1 MLEPCL
7 FPYKGHRKCCWW
19 RLLMSKYKIQNVLG
33 ANLARSFSRSCKH
46 LHRGMSQPIFPW
58 LFLPLSLSLFS
69 SSLFWA
75 VCISSSNPHYTGS
88 ACFSILS
95 PVVCYSYWSAFL
107 LLQRKCE
114 QRDKDS
120 ESTCFHQGGGR
131 GEKNLDER
139 AKGWLIRKLAVGA
152 LATGMS

>member
-7 FPYKGHRKCCWW
+7 FPSKGHRKCCWW
-19 RLLMSKYKIQNVLG
+19 RLLMSKYKMFWAQTLHALLVDRVNIYTGVWVNP
-33 ANLARSFSRSCKH
+33 FSPDFFS
-46 LHRGMSQPIFPW
+46 PP
-58 LFLPLSLSLFS
+58 PLSLFS

-152 LATGMS
+152 LAAGMS